1 MSFDTLK
8 ISELKKVAEDFGV
21 DIEELKS
28 KNDIVAAL
36 AEEGV
41 TWAVYQ
47 KTIKDIEDK
56 AEDVSEEVLPKFDPK
71 KEVAQDDVLVRMTR
85 ANFRYD
91 ILGHT
96 FTREHPFV
104 AMSKDQA
111 QAIFDKEEGFR
122 LANPTEVQ
130 EYYS

>member
-8 ISELKKVAEDFGV
+8 ISELKKIAEDFGV
-21 DIEELKS
+21 DIENKKN
-28 KNDIVAAL
+28 KNDIIALL

-41 TWAVYQ
+41 TWSVYS
-47 KTIKDIEDK
+47 KTIDNLEEEDMITEEKPK
-56 AEDVSEEVLPKFDPK
+56 AKSSNSEDT
-71 KEVAQDDVLVRMTR
+71 VLVRMTR

-96 FTREHPFV
+96 FTKEHPIV
-104 AMSKDQA
+104 AMDKSQA

-122 LANPTEVQ
+122 LATPNEVQ
-130 EYYS
+130 EFYN